1 MKPRVLRMLLIV
13 LLIVANIG
21 CDQVSKAIARDRI
34 EYSERI
40 EVIGDNLILTK
51 VENTGAF
58 LGMWSDLPP
67 WLKNIL
73 LLGLPALVMV
83 GLFIYLL
90 RRQDMSRTTLVALT
104 FIVGGGIGN
113 LYDRILYGQVT
124 DFLYM
129 DFEIFHTGI
138 FNMADVSVMVGTGLI
153 LVESLFSKKPKKPEV
168 SESTENAPGA

>member
-1 MKPRVLRMLLIV
+1 MKPRALRTLMIV

-21 CDQVSKAIARDRI
+21 CDQVSKAIARERI
-34 EYSERI
+34 DNHERI

-58 LGMWSDLPP
+58 LGMWADLPT

-83 GLFIYLL
+83 GLFVYLL
-90 RRQDMSRTTLVALT
+90 RKQDLSKTTMVALT

-113 LYDRILYGQVT
+113 LYDRILYGSVT

-138 FNMADVSVMVGTGLI
+138 FNMADVSVMVGTAMILI
-153 LVESLFSKKPKKPEV
+153 ESFFSKKSKKTELGEP
-168 SESTENAPGA
+168 SENATGA

>member
-1 MKPRVLRMLLIV
+1 MKPRALRILMIV
-13 LLIVANIG
+13 LLIAANIG
-21 CDQVSKAIARDRI
+21 CDQVSKTMARKGIDDR
-34 EYSERI
+34 ERI
-40 EVIGDNLILTK
+40 EVIGNNLILTK

-58 LGMWSDLPP
+58 LGMWSDLPV

-73 LLGLPALVMV
+73 LLGLPALVMI
-83 GLFIYLL
+83 GLFVYLL
-90 RRQDMSRTTLVALT
+90 KKADLSRTTVVALT

-113 LYDRILYGQVT
+113 LYDRILYGSVT

-153 LVESLFSKKPKKPEV
+153 LVESFFSKKNKKDKPAEPV
-168 SESTENAPGA
+168 ESAEEA

>member
-1 MKPRVLRMLLIV
+1 MKPRALRILMIV
-13 LLIVANIG
+13 LLIAANIG
-21 CDQVSKAIARDRI
+21 CDQVSKSMARERI
-34 EYSERI
+34 DARERI
-40 EVIGDNLILTK
+40 EVIGNNLILTK

-58 LGMWSDLPP
+58 LGMWSDLPV

-83 GLFIYLL
+83 GLFVYLL
-90 RRQDMSRTTLVALT
+90 RKHDLSRTTVVALT

-113 LYDRILYGQVT
+113 LYDRILYGSVT

-153 LVESLFSKKPKKPEV
+153 LVESFFGKKNKKAKTAEAAENT
-168 SESTENAPGA
+168 SEA